1 MPVLVNNLQ
10 QKVNVNNKQEDLVI
24 KAAAAVLEEEGYD
37 DEAEVSIVFV
47 DNPRIQALNKQ
58 YRGVDNPT
66 DVLSF
71 SMQEGE
77 NIPGEDNLL
86 GDVVISLETALH
98 QAKEFGHSV
107 ERETAY
113 LAVHGVLH
121 LLGYDHIEEAD
132 RKQMREK
139 EESIMQKINLPR

>member
-10 QKVNVNNKQEDLVI
+10 QKVNVNNRQEDLVI

-58 YRGVDNPT
+58 YRGVDSPT

-77 NIPGEDNLL
+77 NIPGEDSLL
-86 GDVVISLETALH
+86 GDVIISLETAVH
-98 QAKEFGHSV
+98 QAEEFGHSV
-107 ERETAY
+107 DREVAY

-121 LLGYDHIEEAD
+121 LLGYDHMKEPD

-139 EESIMQKINLPR
+139 EEAIMQKINLSR

>member
-1 MPVLVNNLQ
+1 VPVLVNNLQ

>member
-1 MPVLVNNLQ
+1 
-10 QKVNVNNKQEDLVI
+10 VNVDNRQEDLVT
-24 KAAAAVLEEEGYD
+24 KAVAAVLEEEGYD

-58 YRGVDNPT
+58 YRGVDSPT

-86 GDVVISLETALH
+86 GDVIISLETALH

-107 ERETAY
+107 EREIAY

-121 LLGYDHIEEAD
+121 LLGYDHIDEAD

>member
-1 MPVLVNNLQ
+1 
-10 QKVNVNNKQEDLVI
+10 VNVNNKQEDLVI